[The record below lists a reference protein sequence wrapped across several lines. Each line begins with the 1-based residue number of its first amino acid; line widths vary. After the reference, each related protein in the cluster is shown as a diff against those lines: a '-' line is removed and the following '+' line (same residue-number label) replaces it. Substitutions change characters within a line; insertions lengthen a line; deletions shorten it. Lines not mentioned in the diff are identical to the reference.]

1 MTSLRH
7 HLDRAL
13 YPAFGDN
20 WDNRMLR
27 EAVDGYLQ
35 TAAVALDLG
44 AGQGRVREMDMRGPG
59 RRIVGIDPEESVL
72 SNPLLDE
79 AHVGSGEKL
88 PFEDGTVDLVVSN
101 NVLEHLAD
109 PAATFAEVRRVL
121 KPGGHFVAKTPNRR
135 HYVALLAR
143 ITPHGFHEW
152 VNRKRGRGSRDTFVT
167 LYRANTPSD
176 IRRLARGAGLK
187 IVSLRLIEGRPEYLR
202 MTAPTYLLGWMYER
216 AVNRVP
222 FLAGLRAVMIV
233 DMVKPNS
240 SEA

>member
-7 HLDRAL
+7 RLDRAL

-20 WDNRMLR
+20 WDNQMLR

-35 TAAVALDLG
+35 TSAVVLDLG
-44 AGQGRVREMDMRGPG
+44 AGQGRVREMDMRGAG

-88 PFEDGTVDLVVSN
+88 PFEDATLDLVVSN

-121 KPGGHFVAKTPNRR
+121 RPGGHFVAKTPNRR
-135 HYVALLAR
+135 HYVAMLAR
-143 ITPHGFHEW
+143 VTPHVFHQW
-152 VNRKRGRGSRDTFVT
+152 VNRKRGRESLDTFVT